1 MLGNEK
7 EQFQNFEILM
17 EDITF
22 DNGVFASNFEC
33 FTVVKIL
40 PKGLQVNSG
49 AKKN

>member
-22 DNGVFASNFEC
+22 DNGVFASSFEC
-33 FTVVKIL
+33 FTVEFENFTQ
-40 PKGLQVNSG
+40 GTTS
-49 AKKN
+49 